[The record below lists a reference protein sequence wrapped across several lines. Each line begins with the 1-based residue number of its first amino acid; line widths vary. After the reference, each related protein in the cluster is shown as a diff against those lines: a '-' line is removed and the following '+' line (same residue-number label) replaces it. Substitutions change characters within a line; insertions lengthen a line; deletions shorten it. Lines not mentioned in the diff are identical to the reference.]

1 MLDPYYKS
9 LWVVE
14 NYVGNGNEICLT
26 LEYDMKVVIPFLMTN
41 FERLNIFVQA

>member
-14 NYVGNGNEICLT
+14 KYVGSGNEIHLA
-26 LEYDMKVVIPFLMTN
+26 LEYDMEVVIPLLMTN
-41 FERLNIFVQA
+41 FERLNLFVQA